1 MRRPNIDHN
10 VAEIDAETKIITTQR
25 LGEAQKEEINV
36 KTGVEL
42 YKNQKEAD
50 LAESKAELATKNA
63 RWSQDSQLAEVESTK
78 AVALRE
84 AELKTKVEKKKAL
97 NQTEKLRVELLS
109 KVAVEYEIKV
119 CDTTI
124 ILFCLRLFV
133 FLMC

>member
-1 MRRPNIDHN
+1 M
-10 VAEIDAETKIITTQR
+10 
-25 LGEAQKEEINV
+25 
-36 KTGVEL
+36 EL

-63 RWSQDSQLAEVESTK
+63 RWSQDSQLAEVESAK

-84 AELKTKVEKKKAL
+84 AELQTKVEKKAL
-97 NQTEKLRVELLS
+97 NQTEKLRVELPS

-119 CDTTI
+119 CDATI
-124 ILFCLRLFV
+124 ILFCLRFFV

>member
-1 MRRPNIDHN
+1 M
-10 VAEIDAETKIITTQR
+10 
-25 LGEAQKEEINV
+25 
-36 KTGVEL
+36 EL

-97 NQTEKLRVELLS
+97 NQTEKLRVELPS

-119 CDTTI
+119 CDATI
-124 ILFCLRLFV
+124 ILFCLRFFV

>member
-1 MRRPNIDHN
+1 M
-10 VAEIDAETKIITTQR
+10 
-25 LGEAQKEEINV
+25 
-36 KTGVEL
+36 
-42 YKNQKEAD
+42 
-50 LAESKAELATKNA
+50 AESKAELAKKNA
-63 RWSQDSQLAEVESTK
+63 RWSQDSQLAEVESAK

-97 NQTEKLRVELLS
+97 KQTEKLRVELPS

-119 CDTTI
+119 RDTTI

>member
-1 MRRPNIDHN
+1 M
-10 VAEIDAETKIITTQR
+10 
-25 LGEAQKEEINV
+25 
-36 KTGVEL
+36 EL

-63 RWSQDSQLAEVESTK
+63 RWSQDSQLAEVESAK

-84 AELKTKVEKKKAL
+84 AELQTKVEKKAL
-97 NQTEKLRVELLS
+97 NQTEKLRVELPS

-119 CDTTI
+119 RDTTI
-124 ILFCLRLFV
+124 ILFCLRFFV

>member
-1 MRRPNIDHN
+1 M
-10 VAEIDAETKIITTQR
+10 
-25 LGEAQKEEINV
+25 
-36 KTGVEL
+36 
-42 YKNQKEAD
+42 
-50 LAESKAELATKNA
+50 
-63 RWSQDSQLAEVESTK
+63 ESTK